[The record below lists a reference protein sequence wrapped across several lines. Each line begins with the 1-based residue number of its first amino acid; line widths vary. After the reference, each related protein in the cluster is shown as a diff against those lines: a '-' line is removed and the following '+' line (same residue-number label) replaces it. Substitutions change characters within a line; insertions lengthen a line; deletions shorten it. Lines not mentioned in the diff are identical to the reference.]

1 MLIIKK
7 LSKMIKEEICD
18 AEKYAN
24 CALKYKDEDKALAD
38 TFYNLANG
46 ELQHMELLHGQVTR
60 IINDYRAK
68 KGDPPKEMQIL
79 YDYIHEEQIENV
91 REVKVLLAMY
101 KG

>member
-24 CALKYKDEDKALAD
+24 CALKYKDEDKALAE
-38 TFYNLANG
+38 TFYTLASQ
-46 ELQHMELLHGQVTR
+46 ELQHMELLHAQVVR
-60 IINDYRAK
+60 LINDYKAK
-68 KGDPPKEMQIL
+68 KGEPPVEMQAV
-79 YDYIHEEQIENV
+79 YDYIHEEQMDDV
-91 REVKVLLAMY
+91 REVKVLLSMY

>member
-24 CALKYKDEDKALAD
+24 CALKYKDEDKALAE
-38 TFYNLANG
+38 TFYTLASQ
-46 ELQHMELLHGQVTR
+46 ELQHMELLHAQVVR
-60 IINDYRAK
+60 LISDYKSK
-68 KGDPPKEMQIL
+68 KGEPPVEMQAV
-79 YDYIHEEQIENV
+79 YDYVHEEQMDDV
-91 REVKVLLAMY
+91 REVKVLLSMY